1 MKLLKMHTE
10 TQIMS
15 FHDKLEAYGMSK
27 GQFSHSGV
35 IRAFYGQIWVKLDQL
50 SLIFGLESFIVP

>member
-1 MKLLKMHTE
+1 MKLLKIHTE

-27 GQFSHSGV
+27 GQFSHGV
-35 IRAFYGQIWVKLDQL
+35 IRAFYEQIWVKLGQL
-50 SLIFGLESFIVP
+50 SLIFEQSFIVP